1 MALTSHEL
9 DRPTMLSGDSPLKS
23 QCLPFKQIPHT
34 TKLFTDFLSY
44 SPQAQ
49 PFYPRSPRFT
59 EWFQD
64 EASRVN
70 YDSARREQVAGILE
84 RQNKALNASPKA
96 LENIVRL
103 REGAA
108 AVVTGQQVGLFG
120 GPVFAIYKALTAV
133 KLADQA
139 TAAGVE
145 CVPVFWLAT
154 HDHDLAEVNHVSI
167 PGSDAV
173 LQTLTTSAHGV
184 PDAPVGTVR
193 FGAEIESVVEAAAAL
208 LDPETATLLRES
220 YKPGETLG
228 SSYAR
233 FFARLCADWGVVL
246 LDASDPEFHQL
257 LAPLFRMAI
266 ERSAELDEA
275 LLARGKELEAAGY
288 HQQVKVT
295 ASSTLLFALQNGA
308 RIPVHRR
315 AGATGEVSEFLIG
328 EEKLSQEDL
337 LRRIATAPQD
347 FNPNVLLRPA
357 AQDYLLPT
365 LAYIGG
371 PAEVAYFAQIAV
383 VYQGLAGRVTPI
395 LPRFSATILDH
406 KHQALLERYQLALPD
421 IFHGSASLSEHLAA
435 RSLSQ
440 EVQKSFDQAA
450 SDLEKSLAGIRESL
464 GRLDQTL
471 VEAASNAGSKM
482 QHQLEQLRARAAR
495 AELRH
500 SEVLGRH
507 AELLSNALYPN
518 KTLQEREIAGI
529 YFISRHGVEFL
540 RTVYDAINPDC
551 LDHQIISL

>member
-1 MALTSHEL
+1 M
-9 DRPTMLSGDSPLKS
+9 KS
-23 QCLPFKQIPHT
+23 QCLPFSQIPHT

-44 SPQAQ
+44 SPQVQ

-64 EASRVN
+64 EVSRVN
-70 YDSARREQVAGILE
+70 YDSARRERVAAILE
-84 RQNKALNASPKA
+84 RQNKAWNAAPKS
-96 LENIVRL
+96 LENIARL
-103 REGAA
+103 RKGAS

-173 LQTLTTSAHGV
+173 LQTFTTSTHGV
-184 PDAPVGTVR
+184 QDAPVGAVH
-193 FGAEIESVVEAAAAL
+193 FGPEIESVVEAAAAL

-228 SSYAR
+228 SAFAR
-233 FFARLCADWGVVL
+233 LFARLCADWGVIL
-246 LDASDPEFHQL
+246 LDASDPELHQIA
-257 LAPLFRMAI
+257 APLFRAAI
-266 ERSAELDEA
+266 EHSAELDEA

-295 ASSTLLFALQNGA
+295 ASSTLLFALQKGA
-308 RIPVHRR
+308 RLPVHRR
-315 AGATGEVSEFLIG
+315 AGGGASEFQIG
-328 EEKLSQEDL
+328 EEKISQEEL
-337 LRRIATAPQD
+337 LRRIDDAPQD
-347 FNPNVLLRPA
+347 FNPNVLLRPVV
-357 AQDYLLPT
+357 QDYLLPT

-383 VYQGLAGRVTPI
+383 VYRVLAGRITPI
-395 LPRFSATILDH
+395 ISRLSATILDH
-406 KHQALLERYQLALPD
+406 KHQALLERYHLLLPD
-421 IFHGSASLSEHLAA
+421 IFQGPAALSERLAA
-435 RSLSQ
+435 GSLSQ

-450 SDLEKSLAGIRESL
+450 AELQKSLAGIRGSL

-471 VEAASNAGSKM
+471 IDAANNAGAKM
-482 QHQLEQLRARAAR
+482 QHQLDQLRSRAAR

-500 SEVLGRH
+500 SEILGRH
-507 AELLSNALYPN
+507 ADLLSNALYPN
-518 KTLQEREIAGI
+518 RTLQEREIAGV
-529 YFISRHGVEFL
+529 YFLSRHGTDFL
-540 RTVYDAINPDC
+540 QNIYDAINPDC
-551 LDHQIISL
+551 LDHQIIAL